1 MLTQFRARVLGD
13 KQYGPNYRLKN
24 LLTGEVIEASVA
36 KRADIKM
43 LLTLMAFRILNVII
57 DEQNVILN
65 VEADRTTN
73 RFYAGR
79 EIIRKRLYEK
89 PKAAQAKNTA
99 KKRECQKGRHIKGCK
114 CPPKP
119 KRRNNYRNRKR

>member
-1 MLTQFRARVLGD
+1 MLGD
-13 KQYGPNYRLKN
+13 KQYGPNYRLKDV
-24 LLTGEVIEASVA
+24 LTAEIIDTTIA

-43 LLTLMAFRILNVII
+43 RLHLMAFRILNVVI
-57 DEQNVILN
+57 DEQNIILN
-65 VEADRTTN
+65 VDPDRTTN

-89 PKAAQAKNTA
+89 PKTTAKKIATTA

-119 KRRNNYRNRKR
+119 KRRNSRRR